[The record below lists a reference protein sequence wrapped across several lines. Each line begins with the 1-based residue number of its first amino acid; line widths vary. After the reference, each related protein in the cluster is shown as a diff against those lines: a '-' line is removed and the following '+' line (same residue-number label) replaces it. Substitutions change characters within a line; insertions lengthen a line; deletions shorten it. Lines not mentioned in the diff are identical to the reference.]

1 MIEAL
6 KGTEAM
12 NKMGG
17 RFKLSA
23 LIQKRMLELMQGGRP
38 LIEDTEGKTAMEIVD
53 RRNPAQQDRD
63 GFRGPRHHRTAQA
76 VTGQAPWRRTFRDW
90 N

>member
-23 LIQKRMLELMQGGRP
+23 LIQKRLLELMQGGRP
-38 LIEDTEGKTAMEIVD
+38 LIEDTEGKTQMEIVID
-53 RRNPAQQDRD
+53 EILQDKISMD
-63 GFRGPRHHRTAQA
+63 FEAHDTIEIPKL
-76 VTGQAPWRRTFRDW
+76 
-90 N
+90 